1 MASIA
6 DTPFTFIGL
15 DVHKDSI
22 SAGVL
27 EPGAEQPTHDK
38 ICHDEPSIRRLLG
51 RFDPATLKGLLRG
64 GSHRLRPGAAGSLDG
79 HRLPGD
85 RTLADPHRSG

>member
-22 SAGVL
+22 SAGIL
-27 EPGAEQPTHDK
+27 EHGATDPTHDK
-38 ICHDEPSIRRLLG
+38 VFHDEPRSAGCWAGSIRRSSGSVRRRG
-51 RFDPATLKGLLRG
+51 RPATAWPGCSLRWV
-64 GSHRLRPGAAGSLDG
+64 STA
-79 HRLPGD
+79 
-85 RTLADPHRSG
+85 RSSPRC